1 MLKQLTVRNVSLVTF
16 LDIRFEA
23 GLTVI
28 TGESGAGKS
37 ILLGALGLVLGERAS
52 ADIVRPGTD
61 RADVTAEF
69 DLSRSER
76 CTNALKEQELI
87 DMDAPER
94 CLVRRVVSADGR
106 SRAFVNGT
114 PVTLTVLRETVD
126 GLVDIHGQDEN
137 QRLANRAVQLDLLDD
152 FGVAAKDLTG
162 MHRSYHAWQ
171 NASAAASRLA
181 QSLTSAADRRALLE
195 YQLQELD
202 DLALFD
208 GEFETLKAEFK
219 RSSSVHQI
227 IETVRTVG
235 EALEELGSLRQAHKL
250 LETIDDD
257 HPALVAARDAMLTA
271 VEITD
276 DVSRDLRDY
285 EDTLEINPE
294 KLLECEARLDLI
306 HDLARKHRVRPE
318 ALPAHHVSLRAE
330 LSTLSSNEG
339 NLADLQAEMEKQ
351 RKDFLATAKKVST
364 QRRTSADTFCTQVST
379 AMNTLGI
386 KGGNLAVAFNPRE
399 SEHGLEDIEF
409 LITTNPKYPQAPLNR
424 IASGG
429 ERARISLAIQ
439 IVAAEKTALPCL
451 VLDEA
456 DVGVGGTAADI
467 IGRLLKNLGV
477 HTQVICVTHAPQVA
491 ALGEHHMQV
500 SKNADQDTWIT
511 TLETPARIDEL
522 ARMLAGANITDKT
535 RDYAQTLLDEAG
547 NPTVH

>member
-23 GLTVI
+23 GLPVI